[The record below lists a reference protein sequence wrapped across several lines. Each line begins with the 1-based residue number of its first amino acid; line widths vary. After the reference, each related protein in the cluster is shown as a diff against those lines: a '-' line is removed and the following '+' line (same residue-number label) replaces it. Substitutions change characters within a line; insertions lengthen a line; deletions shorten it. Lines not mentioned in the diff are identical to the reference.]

1 VILDLDVGPEEC
13 PTCGRSKHSP
23 KKKEGRPARKRK
35 TWTVHVPADEED
47 GAQVMDDL
55 VEGIVAAFDLQIDG
69 GALTRYHALARAG
82 AFVLVN
88 ASAIP
93 KEAKG

>member
-1 VILDLDVGPEEC
+1 
-13 PTCGRSKHSP
+13 
-23 KKKEGRPARKRK
+23 
-35 TWTVHVPADEED
+35 VPADEED